1 MLSCVWFVHP
11 LSWEQWIGAV
21 SLILNPFLK
30 FFFII
35 KSPITNCIG
44 YFDQVIVFGT
54 LYAKTFLKNP
64 PQKPSLPEP
73 TGNGATSPVK
83 QNPV

>member
-1 MLSCVWFVHP
+1 MVCPSPKLGTVDWSCKPHTESFP
-11 LSWEQWIGAV
+11 EI
-21 SLILNPFLK
+21 